1 MVELASV
8 YFTAVVAPFTRIA
21 PVLTLFLLG
30 TLVFWR
36 FRVARLTLV
45 AVVDV
50 GGAASLGEEK
60 LRFTSQISGVV
71 DRLPF
76 LRH

>member
-8 YFTAVVAPFTRIA
+8 YFTAVIAPFTRIA

-30 TLVFWR
+30 ILVFWR

-50 GGAASLGEEK
+50 GGAASLGEEE
-60 LRFTSQISGVV
+60 LCFTSKVGSIV
-71 DRLPF
+71 DRLPL